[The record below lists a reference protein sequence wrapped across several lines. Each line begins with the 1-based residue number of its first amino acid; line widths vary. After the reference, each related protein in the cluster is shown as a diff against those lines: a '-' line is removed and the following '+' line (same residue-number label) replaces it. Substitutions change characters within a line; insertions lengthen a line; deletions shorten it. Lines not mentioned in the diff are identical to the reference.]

1 MAYATIEQY
10 DARFPNR
17 TVSDATLQACL
28 NDASEAIEVELDSAG
43 IDYSEPTEKFAARLA
58 SVCCS
63 VASRILPTASD
74 IPQGAT
80 NVSMTAGPYS
90 QSFEMPTA
98 YSAAALNK
106 YERKLLGIG
115 GKLGFAR
122 PSYGILEVDDARL

>member
-17 TVSDATLQACL
+17 TVSDTVLQACL
-28 NDASEAIEVELDSAG
+28 NDASMAIEAELDDAG
-43 IDYSEPTEKFAARLA
+43 IDYSEPTEKYLERLA

-63 VASRILPTASD
+63 VASRILPYEND

-80 NVSMTAGPYS
+80 NVSVTAGVYS
-90 QSFEMPTA
+90 QSFEFPTA
-98 YSAAALNK
+98 YSAPMLNK

-115 GKLGFAR
+115 GKIGFAR
-122 PSYGILEVDDARL
+122 PSYGVLEVDDEEN